1 MRSPLCRFPRTLLTA
16 ALFLAGLLFAAPR
29 HAWAQG

>member
-1 MRSPLCRFPRTLLTA
+1 MTRSPFVRRLPLLA
-16 ALFLAGLLFAAPR
+16 IVVAGLLALAAPR

>member
-1 MRSPLCRFPRTLLTA
+1 MLRNGFRSRW
-16 ALFLAGLLFAAPR
+16 ALVSGLVVAGFLFAAPR